1 MTPTQFTCV
10 MTLGE
15 RVWNTYGKN
24 SVDSF
29 VKYWPEHIQLFIYY
43 DGKFPEYKAG
53 NVHFLPFEESIPE
66 HAEFSQRN
74 KDRHPDFLNYDINN
88 INVQAAKFA
97 CKVYAQLHELEKP
110 RAKYV
115 IYLDGDVVTK
125 KEVTEDLL
133 YNMVNKDVYLSFVN
147 RMPSRFTET
156 AIMIWNTQDKYHKE
170 WCKGYRAMYDE
181 DKIFE
186 HEAWHDCIAFDE
198 TTFPMLNDN
207 KIKCIDLGY
216 GYGQKFP
223 THPLVVG
230 PLGEYFDHLKGPS
243 RKEFGFSPER
253 ENAGF

>member
-15 RVWNTYGKN
+15 RIWDVYGKN

-29 VKYWPEHIQLFIYY
+29 VKYWPEHVQLFIYY
-43 DGKFPEYKAG
+43 DGKFPEYKAN
-53 NVHFLPFEESIPE
+53 NVHFLPFDEAIPE

-97 CKVYAQLHELEKP
+97 CKVYAQLKELEKP
-110 RAKYV
+110 RSKYV

-156 AIMIWNTQDKYHKE
+156 SIMIWNTQNKYHKE

-186 HEAWHDCIAFDE
+186 HKAWHDCIAFDE
-198 TTFPMLNDN
+198 TTFPMIDAE
-207 KIKCIDLGY
+207 KISCIDLGY
-216 GYGQKFP
+216 GMWKKSK
-223 THPLVVG
+223 HPLVVG

-243 RKEFGFSPER
+243 RKAKGFSPER
-253 ENAGF
+253 EHAGF